1 MVVYIRS
8 MSMPI
13 IWVRIHIGINCMSDI
28 YIYIHNELTWVNIM
42 YHDTYICMNR
52 KYRVI
57 WVIRVIL
64 VDGAQVCLLFDTS
77 HLDPPTNV
85 PKCGRWHVQMR
96 SWRSEG
102 YMHLTRLKVET
113 TGSIR
118 VKYLVPSMNRTN
130 RTNRHGKTSLDI
142 FDTFWPSQVCCI
154 LGGSVAG
161 LVPLNSGM
169 SKVDC

>member
-1 MVVYIRS
+1 
-8 MSMPI
+8 MSQNTY
-13 IWVRIHIGINCMSDI
+13 WYQLYEW
-28 YIYIHNELTWVNIM
+28 YIYIHNELTWVNII

-130 RTNRHGKTSLDI
+130 RTNPHGKTSLDI

-154 LGGSVAG
+154 LGGSGAG